1 MAEDNQ
7 QSKTEAPTPRRREK
21 AREEGQIAYSPDL
34 NTAVALLL
42 ATLAAI
48 WLVPVMCEQMQ
59 AALRNR
65 ILTLNGADWTIT
77 STLISVRWLL
87 QSVWIVAG
95 TMTLGF
101 MGFTLLVSQLQTG
114 FALTTKPLSPNWNR
128 LNPVEGFQRL
138 WSLDSAMRGFLAVAK
153 VLTLGTVAMLLFW
166 AWFATVQQSTHGPL
180 ESSISFGWNM
190 TVQVMLW
197 LSGTAFLWG
206 AADYGFRW
214 FRLEQK
220 LRMSREEI
228 KDESK
233 EEQGDPQ
240 LKSRQRKMQREAAQR
255 KSLGDVPRASVVIT
269 NPTHYAVALQYLPG
283 QMQTPRILAKG
294 SGAFARRIANVAREH
309 GIPVL
314 ERKPLTRALY
324 ALGKVGEDIPLE
336 FYRAVAEILAYVY
349 RLKRNQ

>member
-1 MAEDNQ
+1 
-7 QSKTEAPTPRRREK
+7 
-21 AREEGQIAYSPDL
+21 
-34 NTAVALLL
+34 
-42 ATLAAI
+42 
-48 WLVPVMCEQMQ
+48 
-59 AALRNR
+59 
-65 ILTLNGADWTIT
+65 
-77 STLISVRWLL
+77 
-87 QSVWIVAG
+87 
-95 TMTLGF
+95 
-101 MGFTLLVSQLQTG
+101 
-114 FALTTKPLSPNWNR
+114 
-128 LNPVEGFQRL
+128 
-138 WSLDSAMRGFLAVAK
+138 
-153 VLTLGTVAMLLFW
+153 
-166 AWFATVQQSTHGPL
+166 L